1 MRANNEYFEEQ
12 NFGFTLTYLFLHCT
26 MFGCRLQPFG
36 ISEGYNKLFKG
47 QEVIEMSEAIKQL
60 K

>member
-1 MRANNEYFEEQ
+1 MRANNEHFWRTE
-12 NFGFTLTYLFLHCT
+12 FWFYLDF

-47 QEVIEMSEAIKQL
+47 QEVIEMSEAWNYQATEVGYT
-60 K
+60 